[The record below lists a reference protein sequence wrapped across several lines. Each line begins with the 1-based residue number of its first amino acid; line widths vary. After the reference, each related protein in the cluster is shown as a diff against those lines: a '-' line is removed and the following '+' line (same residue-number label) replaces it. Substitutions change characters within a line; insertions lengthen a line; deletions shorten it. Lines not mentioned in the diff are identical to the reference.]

1 MKILIVDDDI
11 GIQNALKA
19 GLVSF
24 GYRVIVAEEA
34 NEALKILKDFAAI
47 KDPID
52 LLITDLR
59 MPGIDGLEL
68 IRLAR
73 IISPALKT
81 LLMTAYGN
89 DDIRKAVD
97 LLGACGYLEKPFSP
111 NNALQLINEYLG
123 TSIG

>member
-1 MKILIVDDDI
+1 MNILIVDDDI

-19 GLVSF
+19 GLVSV

-34 NEALKILKDFAAI
+34 NQALRILKDFVAI

-52 LLITDLR
+52 LLVTDLR
-59 MPGIDGLEL
+59 MPGMDGLEL

-73 IISPALKT
+73 IISPPLKT

-89 DDIRKAVD
+89 DEIRKAVD

-111 NNALQLINEYLG
+111 NRALRLIDKYLG